1 MKIKIICIGKLKEK
15 YLKDAISEY
24 SKRLSRF
31 CSFEITELSDEK
43 IPDNASVA
51 EEQKVLCTEGEKIL
65 KCISPT
71 DYVISLC
78 VEGIEMSSEDF
89 AKKLSAGD
97 IITLD
102 GDLGAGKTAFTGG
115 LAKGLGISGHVT
127 SPTFTIVNEYR
138 DGIMPLFHF
147 DVYRLSSMDDLYDI
161 GWDDYI
167 NQDGICVVEWADIVR
182 DELSLPYYEI
192 RITKIHDSEDKRKIS
207 IVYKGEK

>member
-1 MKIKIICIGKLKEK
+1 MHEEFVYVSNGYDETQ
-15 YLKDAISEY
+15 AI
-24 SKRLSRF
+24 
-31 CSFEITELSDEK
+31 
-43 IPDNASVA
+43 AA
-51 EEQKVLCTEGEKIL
+51 
-65 KCISPT
+65 
-71 DYVISLC
+71 
-78 VEGIEMSSEDF
+78 DF
-89 AKKLSAGD
+89 ARKLSAGD

-167 NQDGICVVEWADIVR
+167 SQDGICVVEWADIVR
-182 DELSLPYYEI
+182 DELSLPYYEV
-192 RITKIHDSEDKRKIS
+192 RITKLPDSEDKRKIS
-207 IVYKGEK
+207 IVYKGEQ